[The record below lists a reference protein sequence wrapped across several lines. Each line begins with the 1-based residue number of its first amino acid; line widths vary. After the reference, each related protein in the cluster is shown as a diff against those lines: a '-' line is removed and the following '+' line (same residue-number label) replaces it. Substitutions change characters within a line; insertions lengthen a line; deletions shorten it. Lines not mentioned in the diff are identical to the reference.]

1 VFSGFELKHLKCTC
15 FIQIIISSDPSI
27 TDETT
32 LSQAEEIAASKARCD
47 YALMIGAS
55 SHNSKIIPQVL

>member
-1 VFSGFELKHLKCTC
+1 MYSDSCKNIEKNICLIK
-15 FIQIIISSDPSI
+15 IISSDPSI